1 MEDFSLFLKGFVSAM
16 ILFIWYVKGM
26 QRGKRSPRSLLSV
39 MVTLFCLTVLTVMN
53 SSTLLPKVLV
63 LIALVA
69 VFMLECVEEKNHRI
83 NVGICLI
90 TILGIACVYFIV
102 IGSFDKFTH
111 KGGALLKSFH
121 EVIIFGIVFLMLT
134 FSDYIFKFFKVF
146 IRIAYNMTTNT
157 KNHKKTSDGLRKRRR

>member
-69 VFMLECVEEKNHRI
+69 VFMLECVEEKNRI
-83 NVGICLI
+83 TVVICLI
-90 TILGIACVYFIV
+90 AIIGITCVYFIV

-134 FSDYIFKFFKVF
+134 FSDYLIKFFKVF
-146 IRIAYNMTTNT
+146 IRIAYNMTN
-157 KNHKKTSDGLRKRRR
+157 KNHKKTSDGLRKKRR

>member
-26 QRGKRSPRSLLSV
+26 KRGKRSPRSLLSV
-39 MVTLFCLTVLTVMN
+39 MVTLLGLTVLTVMN
-53 SSTLLPKVLV
+53 ASTLLPKVLV

-69 VFMLECVEEKNHRI
+69 VFMLECVEKKNHRI

-90 TILGIACVYFIV
+90 AILGITCVYFIV
-102 IGSFDKFTH
+102 IGNFDKFTH
-111 KGGALLKSFH
+111 KGGALLSFH

-134 FSDYIFKFFKVF
+134 FSDYIIKFFKVF
-146 IRIAYNMTTNT
+146 IRIAYNMTN

>member
-69 VFMLECVEEKNHRI
+69 VFMLECVEEKNRI
-83 NVGICLI
+83 TVVICLI
-90 TILGIACVYFIV
+90 AIIGIDCVYFIV

-134 FSDYIFKFFKVF
+134 FSDYIIKFFKVF
-146 IRIAYNMTTNT
+146 IRIAYNN

>member
-69 VFMLECVEEKNHRI
+69 VFMLECVEEKNRI
-83 NVGICLI
+83 TVVICLI
-90 TILGIACVYFIV
+90 AIIGIACVYFIV

-134 FSDYIFKFFKVF
+134 FSDYIIKFFKVF
-146 IRIAYNMTTNT
+146 IRIAYNMTN

>member
-69 VFMLECVEEKNHRI
+69 VFMLECVEEKNRI
-83 NVGICLI
+83 TVVICLI
-90 TILGIACVYFIV
+90 AIIGITCVYFIV

-121 EVIIFGIVFLMLT
+121 EVIIFGIVFLILT
-134 FSDYIFKFFKVF
+134 FSDYLIKFFKVF
-146 IRIAYNMTTNT
+146 IRIAYNMTN
-157 KNHKKTSDGLRKRRR
+157 KNHKKTSDGLRKKRR